1 MDIANYEEY
10 FNIKKKF
17 LDSLLKVSEDLLS
30 NSNDYDLFIVMLNN
44 REDLIQE
51 ISEFENRFKHH
62 FNDSL
67 ACLQTNELNAIA
79 RLILGLDAQTY
90 KCVVKGKNKIST
102 LIKINVNEQKF
113 VKYNSVS
120 NRQDG
125 GLLDY
130 KE

>member
-10 FNIKKKF
+10 FNIKKSF

-30 NSNDYDLFIVMLNN
+30 NSNNYDLFLVMLNK

-51 ISEFENRFKHH
+51 IGEFENRFKNH

-67 ACLQTNELNAIA
+67 TCLQTSELNAIA
-79 RLILGLDAQTY
+79 KLILGLDAQTY
-90 KCVVKGKNKIST
+90 ECVVKEKNRIST
-102 LIKINVNEQKF
+102 LIKTNVNEQKF
-113 VKYNSVS
+113 VKYHSVS
-120 NRQDG
+120 NTQGG

-130 KE
+130 K

>member
-10 FNIKKKF
+10 FNEKKSF
-17 LDSLLKVSEDLLS
+17 LYSLLKVSEELLS
-30 NSNDYDLFIVMLNN
+30 NSNDFDLFITILNN

-67 ACLQTNELNAIA
+67 TCLQTSELNAIA

-90 KCVVKGKNKIST
+90 ERVVKEKNKIST
-102 LIKINVNEQKF
+102 LIKTNVNEQKF

-120 NRQDG
+120 NTQDG
-125 GLLDY
+125 SLLDY
-130 KE
+130 K